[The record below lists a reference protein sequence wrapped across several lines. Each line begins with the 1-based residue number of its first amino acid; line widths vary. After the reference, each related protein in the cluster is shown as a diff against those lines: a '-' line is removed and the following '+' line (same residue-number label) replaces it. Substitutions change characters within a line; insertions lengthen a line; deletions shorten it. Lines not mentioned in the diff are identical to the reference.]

1 MLTISKPLSASQ
13 LRTYHA
19 EEFANA
25 AANYYTAND
34 RIVGQWHGRLA
45 NEWGLTGAVH
55 EEHIDRLAEGRH
67 PRNNEQL
74 VRHRLPAGAIA
85 EGQSTTAEHRAGW
98 DATFSAPKSV
108 SITALVGGDERVI
121 EAHRASV
128 DVALDEI
135 ERYVQARIGGNRLP
149 ETTGK
154 WIAARFEH
162 DSARPVDGYAA
173 PQLHTHV
180 VIFNLTKRADGE
192 PRALQPRELY
202 RSQQYAT
209 AIYRSELAARLQEL
223 GYEIERGSNGQ
234 PEIRGYSAAY
244 LEASSPR
251 RQEIK
256 VQLDQDQQSGATA
269 ARIAA
274 HRTRAP
280 KLDLPASHVRR
291 QHQQLARAHGD
302 QPREVVRAA
311 RQRGHVHHQQDAR
324 ALAATGMTYATER
337 NFERDAVADERAIL
351 RDALARGLGD
361 VRLPDVQRELDRRTA
376 AAQLLVRAQ
385 SPHRPSRSFTTAQM
399 LALERETIET
409 MLQGQGAHPPMATRQ
424 PQEIATAYA
433 HLNADQRAALMHV
446 LSNRDRVHALEGVAG
461 AGKTTTLTAVREEL
475 ERDGYRVHGL
485 APTSRAAAKLG
496 ESGIVSMTLQ
506 RHLMDASQPLSS
518 GQSERDQPNLYVLD
532 ESSLASTRQ
541 MYAFLQRLRPTDRV
555 LLVGDVRQHH
565 AVEAGRPY
573 QQLQEAGLATARL
586 DTIVR
591 QKDPQLKEAV
601 EHLSTGG
608 IHTAVAALT
617 AQQRVQ
623 ELPDREARLAAVAR
637 EFMKEPAN
645 TLVVSPDNASR
656 QDLNRAIHVLMQR
669 SGQVD
674 TTDHRLRVL
683 VPRQDVTGADR
694 QWAARYAPGDIVRY
708 PGPSTALRI
717 RPGEYARVVHVDSAR
732 NQVTVSR
739 ADGDLLTYS
748 PRRLSGIALYR
759 EEQRAFAIGDR
770 VQFTA
775 PSRVHRVANRELGT
789 IDAIDDKQNLTVRL
803 DSGRTIR
810 FNIAANPHLDHGYA
824 VTSHSSQGQTTDR
837 VLVHVDTQLSEE
849 LVNRRFAYV
858 SLSRSRHDAQVFTND
873 ATQLARA
880 LDRDPLRPTA
890 LEHVSAQSIG
900 SNIASFANP
909 RLEPGAK
916 SQQEPSANSQQE
928 RTRSPAMETGVAN
941 SQGLSR
947 D

>member
-1 MLTISKPLSASQ
+1 L
-13 LRTYHA
+13 
-19 EEFANA
+19 A
-25 AANYYTAND
+25 A
-34 RIVGQWHGRLA
+34 
-45 NEWGLTGAVH
+45 EWGLAGPVH
-55 EEHIDRLAEGRH
+55 EEHVARLADGRH
-67 PRNNEQL
+67 PLTDEQL
-74 VRHRLPAGAIA
+74 VRHRLPAGVIA

-180 VIFNLTKRADGE
+180 VIFNLTERADGE

-223 GYEIERGSNGQ
+223 GYVIERGSNGQ

-256 VQLDQDQQSGATA
+256 AQLEQDHQTGAEA
-269 ARIAA
+269 ARVAA

-280 KLDLPASHVRR
+280 KLDVPSSDMRR
-291 QHQQLARAHGD
+291 RHQELARVHGD
-302 QPREVVRAA
+302 QAREVTRAA
-311 RQRGHVHHQQDAR
+311 RQRGQVHWQPDAR
-324 ALAATGMTYATER
+324 ALAAISMTYATGR
-337 NFERDAVADERAIL
+337 NFERETVVDERAIL

-376 AAQLLVRAQ
+376 TAQLLVRAQ
-385 SPHRPSRSFTTAQM
+385 SPHRPSRSFTTSEM

-409 MLQGQGAHPPMATRQ
+409 MLQGRAMHSSLAARQ
-424 PQEIATAYA
+424 PDEIATAYP
-433 HLNADQRAALMHV
+433 HLTADQRAVLIQV
-446 LSNRDRVHALEGVAG
+446 LSNADRVQALEGVAG

-475 ERDGYRVHGL
+475 ERDGYRVQGL
-485 APTSRAAAKLG
+485 APTSRAAAKLA
-496 ESGIVSMTLQ
+496 ESGIASMTLQ
-506 RHLMDASQPLSS
+506 RHLMDSSQPLSS
-518 GQSERDQPNLYVLD
+518 GQAERDQPHIYVLD

-541 MYAFLQRLRPTDRV
+541 MHEFLQRLGPTDRV

-591 QKDPQLKEAV
+591 QQDPQLKEAV
-601 EHLSTGG
+601 EHLSRGR
-608 IHTAVAALT
+608 IQTAVAALT
-617 AQQRVQ
+617 AQHRIQ
-623 ELPDREARLAAVAR
+623 ELPDREARLAAIAR

-656 QDLNRAIHVLMQR
+656 QDLNRAIHALMQR
-669 SGQVD
+669 SGQVAQD
-674 TTDHRLRVL
+674 DHHLRVL

-694 QWAARYAPGDIVRY
+694 QWAARYAPGDVVRY

-717 RPGEYARVVHVDSAR
+717 RPGEYARVVHVDSGR

-759 EEQRAFAIGDR
+759 EEQRAFAVGDR

-775 PSRVHRVANRELGT
+775 PYRVHRVANRELGT
-789 IDAIDDKQNLTVRL
+789 IDAIDDKQNVTVRL

-824 VTSHSSQGQTTDR
+824 VTSHSSQGQTADR

-858 SLSRSRHDAQVFTND
+858 ALSRSRHDAQVFTND

-900 SNIASFANP
+900 SNVAPFANA
-909 RLEPGAK
+909 RL
-916 SQQEPSANSQQE
+916 EPSANSQQE
-928 RTRSPAMETGVAN
+928 RARSPAMETTVSN

-947 D
+947 E